1 MSDRS
6 ETKQPADEGR
16 LDRRVRRV
24 VDARELATHSEIADA
39 VRGIEKERR
48 DAMRELMRDFDQ
60 SYYYPNLKDM
70 REACGRIGH
79 KWRFS
84 HHGPLGD
91 PWFLCGVCHAHECR
105 PERESAELAAERA
118 RADSLHQRLVAL
130 EDEKNTYMDYVGD
143 ALGQDHDRETLWD
156 AAQRV
161 LSDRDRLRTE
171 IEKAAHKLETARIW
185 GGHGWLWQ
193 PAHPEIV
200 VKPVW
205 EILRAALKEGGQ

>member
-91 PWFLCGVCHAHECR
+91 PWFLCGVCHAHE
-105 PERESAELAAERA
+105 
-118 RADSLHQRLVAL
+118 
-130 EDEKNTYMDYVGD
+130 
-143 ALGQDHDRETLWD
+143 
-156 AAQRV
+156 
-161 LSDRDRLRTE
+161 
-171 IEKAAHKLETARIW
+171 
-185 GGHGWLWQ
+185 
-193 PAHPEIV
+193 
-200 VKPVW
+200 
-205 EILRAALKEGGQ
+205 LRAAIEQAPHAWNCTYVLDSGTIIRYGVAPCNCWKADALRAAGGE

>member
-118 RADSLHQRLVAL
+118 LRVKAEQEAAKLRADAARWQAVSAMMTHEHRADAVGWTLGAL
-130 EDEKNTYMDYVGD
+130 LPGD
-143 ALGQDHDRETLWD
+143 DPD
-156 AAQRV
+156 AAIDATLTQE
-161 LSDRDRLRTE
+161 DHND
-171 IEKAAHKLETARIW
+171 
-185 GGHGWLWQ
+185 
-193 PAHPEIV
+193 
-200 VKPVW
+200 
-205 EILRAALKEGGQ
+205 

>member
-84 HHGPLGD
+84 HHGPLDAGAD
-91 PWFLCGVCHAHECR
+91 
-105 PERESAELAAERA
+105 RA
-118 RADSLHQRLVAL
+118 RARALAQERLTAL
-130 EDEKNTYMDYVGD
+130 DDKIAELEAARTALRRLAHACAETDKGPCPILASFVG
-143 ALGQDHDRETLWD
+143 
-156 AAQRV
+156 
-161 LSDRDRLRTE
+161 
-171 IEKAAHKLETARIW
+171 
-185 GGHGWLWQ
+185 
-193 PAHPEIV
+193 
-200 VKPVW
+200 
-205 EILRAALKEGGQ
+205 

>member
-118 RADSLHQRLVAL
+118 R
-130 EDEKNTYMDYVGD
+130 GD
-143 ALGQDHDRETLWD
+143 AAVAEAAEHKMFREESARRL
-156 AAQRV
+156 AQCRV
-161 LSDRDRLRTE
+161 DRDRLRAAGRSLLACPHIAERDTDPDWVDAETE
-171 IEKAAHKLETARIW
+171 AAVAEMRD
-185 GGHGWLWQ
+185 
-193 PAHPEIV
+193 
-200 VKPVW
+200 
-205 EILRAALKEGGQ
+205 ALKEGGQ

>member
-118 RADSLHQRLVAL
+118 RAESLHQRLVAL

-161 LSDRDRLRTE
+161 LSDRDRLRAAGRALLACPHIAERDTDPDWVDAETE
-171 IEKAAHKLETARIW
+171 AAVAEM
-185 GGHGWLWQ
+185 
-193 PAHPEIV
+193 
-200 VKPVW
+200 
-205 EILRAALKEGGQ
+205 RAALKGAEE